1 MGIAMSGTSVD
12 QSEKYRTVL
21 YYDTK
26 DNIAHCA
33 HYGKYSTSLGF
44 DLRWLYT
51 IS

>member
-12 QSEKYRTVL
+12 QREK

-33 HYGKYSTSLGF
+33 RYGKDSTLFGSELI
-44 DLRWLYT
+44 WLHT
-51 IS
+51 IKYIV